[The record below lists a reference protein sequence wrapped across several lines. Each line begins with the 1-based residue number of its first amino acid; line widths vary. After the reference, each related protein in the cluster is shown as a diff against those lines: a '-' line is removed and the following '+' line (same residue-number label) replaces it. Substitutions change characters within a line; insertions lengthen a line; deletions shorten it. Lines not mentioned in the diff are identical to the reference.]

1 MNELTYFKKFLKYAW
16 LPIIALAFFT
26 FPGFAGAQLKAPS
39 GLCADGLNCED
50 VSLNGLI
57 IKVINWIL
65 AIVLAIDVLVII
77 IGGFLY
83 ITSAGNEE
91 RAKSGRK
98 AVINAIIGLI
108 IIIMAYVIAQV
119 VNSFFSEEDMG
130 A

>member
-1 MNELTYFKKFLKYAW
+1 MNELTYFKKFLKFAW
-16 LPIIALAFFT
+16 LPALALFVLW
-26 FPGFAGAQLKAPS
+26 PGEAAAALREPP
-39 GLCADGLNCED
+39 GLCSGGLNCNK
-50 VSLNGLI
+50 VPLNTLI

-119 VNSFFSEEDMG
+119 VNSFFADENTG